1 MENSARYTLIGS
13 FALACL
19 LAAFG
24 FVYWIKNVGGLG
36 QREIYNVRFEQ
47 PVSGLTA
54 GANVLFNGIRAGAVA
69 SVALDPS
76 NPKRVTATI
85 SLDPGTPVRTDTEV
99 DITYQGLTGAAAVA
113 LKGGSPQAPR
123 LMPENGRP
131 PLIIAGPD
139 VGRSLTESAQQTLRH
154 IDGILDQNAKPLNT
168 AIAGIAAFAEMLG
181 RNSQRVEGL
190 IGGLEN
196 LTGTGTPKP
205 GPAIYDLAPA
215 TAFPQIEKPIKAQL
229 VVPDPNAIILFDSQK
244 ILLRSG
250 EGTYTNINNA
260 QWADN
265 LPKLVQARIVQSFE
279 NARQLSAVSRPLE
292 QLNAEYRL
300 ELSIRSFQI
309 TLRAVAEGGGGR
321 YGAACQR
328 QGRDRRCARVYR
340 QRRRQKHRGCGRS
353 RRAQR
358 GLRKGGRRDR
368 GLDGR
373 NDLATVAG
381 RPRAAARRPPP
392 FSASAA

>member
-13 FALACL
+13 FALAFL

-36 QREIYNVRFEQ
+36 QRDVYNVRFEQ
-47 PVSGLTA
+47 PVSGLTP

-69 SVALDPS
+69 AVALDPG

-85 SLDPGTPVRTDTEV
+85 SLDPGTPVRVDSEV
-99 DITYQGLTGAAAVA
+99 DVTYQGLTGAAAIA
-113 LKGGSPQAPR
+113 LKGGSSDAPR
-123 LMPENGRP
+123 LTPQNGQP

-139 VGRSLTESAQQTLRH
+139 VGRSLTELAQQTLRH

-168 AIAGIAAFAEMLG
+168 AITGIAAFAEMLG

-190 IGGLEN
+190 IGGLES

-205 GPAIYDLAPA
+205 GPAIYDLASA
-215 TAFPQIEKPIKAQL
+215 TTFPQIDKPIKAQL
-229 VVPDPNAIILFDSQK
+229 IVPDPNAIILFDSQK
-244 ILLRSG
+244 ILLRNG

-279 NARQLSAVSRPLE
+279 NARQLTAVSRPLD
-292 QLNAEYRL
+292 QLNAQYRL
-300 ELSIRSFQI
+300 ELTIRSFQL
-309 TLRAVAEGGGGR
+309 TLEPSPKAVVDVTARLVSDKGAVAG
-321 YGAACQR
+321 
-328 QGRDRRCARVYR
+328 ARVFTASIAA
-340 QRRRQKHRGCGRS
+340 KS
-353 RRAQR
+353 AEASDAVAA
-358 GLRKGGRRDR
+358 LNEAFSK
-368 GLDGR
+368 
-373 NDLATVAG
+373 VAG
-381 RPRAAARRPPP
+381 EIVGWTAGTI
-392 FSASAA
+392 